1 MFSAFATA
9 DEIVFFISLEIL
21 LSEKDKFLIAI
32 STFFPTIDFKIGF
45 NFLVLDL
52 IFLFTDLTIF
62 LSKSFFFILFHYFLP
77 ATTSVFAFLSA
88 GVCPKNCL
96 VGANSPSL
104 WPTISSEIVIGI
116 NFFTIMN

>member
-21 LSEKDKFLIAI
+21 LSEKDKSLIAI

-52 IFLFTDLTIF
+52 IFLFIDLTIF
-62 LSKSFFFILFHYFLP
+62 LSKSFFLFFFHYFLSSLG
-77 ATTSVFAFLSA
+77 ATASIFSFLSA

-104 WPTISSEIVIGI
+104 
-116 NFFTIMN
+116 